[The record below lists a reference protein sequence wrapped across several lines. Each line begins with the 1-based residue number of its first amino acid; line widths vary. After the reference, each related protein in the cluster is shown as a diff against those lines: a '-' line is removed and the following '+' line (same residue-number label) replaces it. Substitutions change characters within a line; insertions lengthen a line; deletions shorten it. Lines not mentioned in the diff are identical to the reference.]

1 MPIIDT
7 PAGTLEVTNA
17 ILSASEFRGTQKIS
31 VSNSAPTKNFSVG
44 DKFHVSTTDA
54 DAVNITGNLVA
65 QKLKIGNLLVSP
77 TFDLAAV
84 SNVGNTTSNTLQFA
98 NATTSF
104 MASSNVEIGGNIT
117 LTSNAQ
123 VKVGS
128 NVLAEYTGPHGREP
142 KEMPLK
148 KFPEINFRSENVRKI
163 SDSNAFI
170 QSGYEAIASD
180 HLFVNGE
187 IDRGLEVWRLFDGS
201 PAVPNLSVH
210 YGEGWMSKSSS
221 YTSST
226 GLPVSGSP
234 TRFTGDQGSWVE
246 IVMPKKIQL
255 QKFSIKPAIDRDI
268 PSAPHMA
275 RFPKILAI
283 HAYDGSSWTRL
294 GEFTTQQLTD
304 GDFSNQ
310 SFDIAS
316 PISYYNKFVLVVKQT
331 WSPTGLSYGASS
343 STMFDDWE
351 LYGTEEPAPPGDL
364 SLDTTLK
371 STFNSV
377 RSNNYVM
384 YFDGED
390 PQGSPVVPKN
400 LVNDSSISITPHNV
414 VFDATNNCWTLN
426 GSTES
431 NVTTGSLGLVGD
443 APHTVSTWINASNLD
458 ANATTQ
464 QLFSIGSGYSEEI
477 VRVDD
482 TQIAANTWHNVTYA
496 YQGLGGSKVTYLDG
510 RKVTEENVMD
520 TFAAYPTGDSTE
532 LGGGPALKGFKE
544 EIGSGG
550 YKTHASSTFN
560 GYRVWKIFDNNNPA
574 GTGDEGS
581 GAGWASDISV
591 SRRGYTQTGVL
602 ASVQRNLTHHMGS
615 AQGEWVAIEM
625 PHNLVLSSIDI
636 ESRAESTYAVSGFNY
651 TGFPKNVYLY
661 GSKDNSTWTLL
672 KNFTT
677 VSQHQGNKH
686 NEVINLTESYNHFAL
701 VINSVWATTGG
712 VAIHW
717 ASIGQL
723 RFYGHKEGD
732 LTRFPE
738 PTRVLKYPH
747 FYFRNEPARRGYVI
761 STSGEY
767 QNGGDSNHRM
777 WKPFQNLS
785 GDGSWLTDENPAT
798 FDNASPDSAA
808 TSANFLGGITGV
820 SGNRNGPWLKLELPH
835 KIKFSYA
842 HIYKR
847 NHPSL
852 NPGIKT
858 GYIYGSNDDS
868 TWTTI
873 GTINE
878 SSPSYTATTP
888 LTVTSTDTTNAYKYI
903 VIQVTL
909 MDQQNS
915 AFGLGQ
921 LEYYGTEEDTG
932 TPAIVG
938 GPFAGKVANFRV
950 YDQYLGD
957 ERIQEIYDAQK
968 DEFGHKKSSM
978 TFYKGRVG
986 VGTTEPEGA
995 LTVVDEPHALEKFP
1009 ARGLEANDSYVEGQG
1024 HFKISNSVRGG
1035 DSNTGI
1041 ADTSGSNE
1049 DMRAP
1054 RPGDNGY
1061 LAFSEDNSND
1071 TSILVNSQFPR
1082 GWTTGNPRSGN
1093 HNGPINSEFLKRKRF
1108 VSAPG
1113 YNTRLADNVD
1123 FGAWLKIETPESI
1136 LLKKASIEAS
1146 TEWEKVGND
1155 LRGEVNYARMGE
1167 AVGVNGDGTRIAIS
1181 SAHWDASGNAS
1192 LPYGKVEV
1200 YEYDGFG
1207 WVLLGNAI
1215 ESTAA
1220 DYRGSSG
1227 VTLND
1232 AGNILIIGSPLNDSG
1247 ASDGGKV
1254 EVFQLIESGT
1264 TGTRSWTTMGQS
1276 FTGSA
1281 ANDSFGDSVAISADG
1296 YLIAFGASGVSNGGT
1311 ADTGAVYVYEFD
1323 KDASPALWSQ
1333 RGSTMYGDA
1342 ASGFIGGQGNNLDM
1356 SPDGKYIIAGG
1367 RFPVSTN
1374 GKVMI
1379 WEWNGSSAYVQ
1390 KGSTINGTGAD
1401 RLGSS
1406 VAISNDGN
1414 TLAIGESLNDEMGV
1428 DSGAIHIYTWNGSS
1442 DYVRFQTLHQ
1452 PTEGGDQADDRL
1464 HNLAM
1469 SGDGKRLVVGAY
1481 RYPGADEAAQG
1492 RLYTYEYDGVTWKR
1506 RDPYEFYG
1514 MIGEPDFHQS
1524 SGAQVVAGLSAGGSK
1539 GVYGNQNIA
1548 ITRDGSTV
1556 VYGMRDTTPQSDNGL
1571 VKSGLVQVFQITS
1584 NIKGIWGSN
1593 DDRNW
1598 TKIVGSKTF
1607 RWDDMIQYNNLSNN
1621 TPYKYHAIIGDAYTK
1636 LKHVNLYGI
1645 RNKGQS
1651 TLHDGELT
1659 LTKNLRVPRI
1669 GGSHTL
1675 DKTPRRD
1682 ELLVEYDTSTNPMMS
1697 SRVRDTSGNEHHG
1710 HFIGGLYDSD
1720 AKCLTMNVGETRL
1733 GGNAT
1738 GRLEGGTV
1746 ERIMSRIIH
1755 SGGRP
1760 NLTASMWINPKA
1772 IDTGSNSIFQLGTAG
1787 NLNSIGYRIDRRSA
1801 DGLFR
1806 HRLFVWGG
1814 MAMYRNSQVRCHEW
1828 MHVVVVHHARRAQQ
1842 TSPDLGCWDLYVNG
1856 EFISSGG
1863 DSAGGGTTGGNSN
1876 LDLSPNPLLCIG
1888 AQLTSSTEDVTSSTA
1903 FHGSISNFKMYNC
1916 ALDAQ
1921 DAKTLY
1927 EMGRLNEGS
1936 DTVSMSRTRVGVGIG
1951 DGQVPTTGLDVR
1963 SGLRIPTQL
1972 TESGGYFTGKMRFNT
1987 STQKLQIH
1995 NGRMWLN
2002 FGNNSASGGNN
2013 VFLLAP
2019 SDRGGTL
2026 RFDMEGGR
2034 KYQVHAFTGSGTFTA
2049 NGDLSDVDVLIV
2061 AGGGGGGTDNAGGGG
2076 AGGLILR
2083 PSLQIANGTHT
2094 ITVGSGGSGAPSGTG
2109 GQLTGAGQGGNST
2122 AFGLTAIGGGRGL
2135 NGDPT
2140 PSTDNDGGS
2149 GGGGDGE
2156 QTTTTRGEAE
2166 QRSQSGES
2174 GQYGHGHHG
2183 GSRNNGAGGG
2193 GGGAGE
2199 PGMTG
2204 SGLTNQIGGQGG
2216 NGLFQVVD
2224 PPNYPG
2230 IWNFADMFG
2239 TTYGHSS
2246 GGEYW
2251 FAGGGGGGNE
2261 NDLNNDVAGGLGG
2274 GGAGRGANS
2283 NSSNATDT
2291 QGGGGGGGTYYGPDR
2306 RGGDGG
2312 NGIVLIRYPL

>member
-1 MPIIDT
+1 MPIASPIGFLDVVN
-7 PAGTLEVTNA
+7 ATLR
-17 ILSASEFRGTQKIS
+17 ASQVETTSRLT
-31 VSNSAPTKNFSVG
+31 VANTAATKNFSVG
-44 DKFHVSTTDA
+44 DRFHIDKDSVDPVS
-54 DAVNITGNLVA
+54 VTGNVVA
-65 QKLKIGNLLVSP
+65 SGIKISNLTISP

-104 MASSNVEIGGNIT
+104 VASSNVEIGGNIT

-148 KFPEINFRSENVRKI
+148 KFPEINFRSENVRRI
-163 SDSNAFI
+163 STSNTYI
-170 QSGYEAIASD
+170 QAGYEAIASS
-180 HLFVNGE
+180 HVGE
-187 IDRGLEVWRLFDGS
+187 SDILGHEVWRLFDGS
-201 PAVPNLSVH
+201 PAVPNVTAVQQV
-210 YGEGWMSKSSS
+210 GEGWMSKSPT
-221 YTSST
+221 YTSAT
-226 GLPVSGSP
+226 GLPTSNSP

-255 QKFSIKPAIDRDI
+255 HKFSIKPGIDFAI

-310 SFDIAS
+310 SFDITS
-316 PISYYNKFVLVVKQT
+316 PTSYYNKFVLVVKQT
-331 WSPTGLSYGASS
+331 WSPTGLTNGSTDV
-343 STMFDDWE
+343 TMFDDWE
-351 LYGTEEPAPPGDL
+351 LYGKEESAPPGDL

-384 YFDGED
+384 YFDGD
-390 PQGSPVVPKN
+390 GFIPGNNTSNN
-400 LVNDSSISITPHNV
+400 LVENSNKSVIHHN
-414 VFDATNNCWTLN
+414 ATYDTTEKYWTLD

-431 NVTTGSLGLVGD
+431 NVTTGSLGFEGD
-443 APHTVSTWINASNLD
+443 VPHTVSTWINASNLD

-496 YQGLGGSKVTYLDG
+496 YQGLGGSKVTYVDG

-560 GYRVWKIFDNNNPA
+560 GYRVWRIFDNNNPT
-574 GTGDEGS
+574 GTGNEGA

-591 SRRGYTQTGVL
+591 SRPGYTQTGVL
-602 ASVQRNLTHHMGS
+602 ASVQRNPTHHTGS
-615 AQGEWVAIEM
+615 VQGEWVSIEM

-747 FYFRNEPARRGYVI
+747 IAMTGPGQRGYVATASSNYSTSSNPAWYGFTEDNANKWASLASTY
-761 STSGEY
+761 STSGAFL
-767 QNGGDSNHRM
+767 QSSNRNLGTMNGG
-777 WKPFQNLS
+777 S
-785 GDGSWLTDENPAT
+785 GTVNGEWLMIEMPHKLKLQSTT
-798 FDNASPDSAA
+798 IISPD
-808 TSANFLGGITGV
+808 N
-820 SGNRNGPWLKLELPH
+820 GNEVPD
-835 KIKFSYA
+835 KF
-842 HIYKR
+842 I
-847 NHPSL
+847 
-852 NPGIKT
+852 
-858 GYIYGSNDDS
+858 IYGSNDLTGAWSIVDNTYETTEANIGTGAS
-868 TWTTI
+868 GKTWTVSTAS
-873 GTINE
+873 GSN
-878 SSPSYTATTP
+878 SYRYFGF
-888 LTVTSTDTTNAYKYI
+888 VTTN
-903 VIQVTL
+903 T
-909 MDQQNS
+909 NGGG
-915 AFGLGQ
+915 GLVAIDNWE
-921 LEYYGTEEDTG
+921 LYGTQEDTG

-995 LTVVDEPHALEKFP
+995 LTVMDEPNTLEKFP

-1024 HFKISNSVRGG
+1024 YFKISNSVRGG

-1041 ADTSGSNE
+1041 ADASGNNE
-1049 DMRAP
+1049 YMRSP

-1071 TSILVNSQFPR
+1071 TSILVNTQFPR
-1082 GWTTGNPRSGN
+1082 GWSTGNARSGN
-1093 HNGPINSEFLKRKRF
+1093 DNGPINSEFLKRKRF

-1155 LRGEVNYARMGE
+1155 LRGEVSHARMGE

-1181 SAHWDASGNAS
+1181 SAQWDASGSVS

-1215 ESTAA
+1215 TSTAS

-1227 VTLND
+1227 VALND
-1232 AGNILIIGSPLNDSG
+1232 AGNILIIGSPLND
-1247 ASDGGKV
+1247 DGGSNAGKV
-1254 EVFQLIESGT
+1254 EIFQLIESGS
-1264 TGTRSWTTMGQS
+1264 TGTRSWTAMGQS

-1281 ANDSFGDSVAISADG
+1281 ANDQFGDSVAISTDG

-1311 ADTGAVYVYEFD
+1311 ADTGAVYVYEMD
-1323 KDASPALWSQ
+1323 KDASPALWVQ

-1390 KGSTINGTGAD
+1390 KGSTINGTGSD

-1406 VAISNDGN
+1406 TAISNDGN

-1428 DSGAIHIYTWNGSS
+1428 DSGAIHIYTWNSGSS

-1452 PTEGGDQADDRL
+1452 PSAGDDQADDRL

-1469 SGDGKRLVVGAY
+1469 SGDGKRLVVGAF

-1524 SGAQVVAGLSAGGSK
+1524 SGIQVEASLSAGGSK
-1539 GVYGNQNIA
+1539 DVYGNQNIA

-1556 VYGMRDTTPQSDNGL
+1556 VYGMRATTPQSDTSL

-1607 RWDDMIQYNNLSNN
+1607 RWDDMIEYNNLSNS
-1621 TPYKYHAIIGDAYTK
+1621 TSYKYHAIIGDAYTK

-1645 RNKGQS
+1645 QNKGQS
-1651 TLHDGELT
+1651 TLHDGELI
-1659 LTKNLRVPRI
+1659 LTKNLKVPRI
-1669 GGSHTL
+1669 GGSHTI

-1682 ELLVEYDTSTNPMMS
+1682 ELLVEYDTSTNPMIS

-1738 GRLEGGTV
+1738 GRLDGGTV

-1760 NLTASMWINPKA
+1760 NLTASIWINPKA
-1772 IDTGSNSIFQLGTAG
+1772 IDAGSNAIFQLGNNG
-1787 NLNSIGYRIDRRSA
+1787 SQNSIGYRIDRRSS

-1842 TSPDLGCWDLYVNG
+1842 TSPDLGCWDLYVDG

-1863 DSAGGGTTGGNSN
+1863 DGGGGGTAGGNSN
-1876 LDLSPNPLLCIG
+1876 LNLSPNPILCIG
-1888 AQLTSSTEDVTSSTA
+1888 AQITAATEDVTASTA
-1903 FHGSISNFKMYNC
+1903 FHGSLSNFKLYNC

-2002 FGNNSASGGNN
+2002 FGNNSASGGNS
-2013 VFLLAP
+2013 VYTLAP
-2019 SDRGGTL
+2019 SNRGGTL

-2034 KYQVHAFTGSGTFTA
+2034 KYQIHAFTSSGTFTA

-2083 PSLQIANGTHT
+2083 PSLQIANGTHS
-2094 ITVGSGGSGAPSGTG
+2094 IVVGTGGSGAPAGSG
-2109 GQLTGAGQGGNST
+2109 GQTVAAGQGNNSS

-2135 NGDPT
+2135 NGDSTPT
-2140 PSTDNDGGS
+2140 EDNDGGS
-2149 GGGGDGE
+2149 GGGADAE
-2156 QTTTTRGEAE
+2156 RSSTTRGEAE

-2174 GQYGHGHHG
+2174 GQYGHGNHG
-2183 GSRNNGAGGG
+2183 GARNNGGGGG

-2199 PGMTG
+2199 PGMVG
-2204 SGLTNQIGGQGG
+2204 SGLTSGVGGQGG

-2239 TTYGHSS
+2239 TAYGHAAD
-2246 GGEYW
+2246 GEYW
-2251 FAGGGGGGNE
+2251 FAGGGGGGNQ
-2261 NDLNNDVAGGLGG
+2261 NDVTNDVAGGLGG
-2274 GGAGRGANS
+2274 GGAGRGSDS

-2291 QGGGGGGGTYYGPDR
+2291 QGGGGGGATYNGATTDR
-2306 RGGDGG
+2306 KGGDGG